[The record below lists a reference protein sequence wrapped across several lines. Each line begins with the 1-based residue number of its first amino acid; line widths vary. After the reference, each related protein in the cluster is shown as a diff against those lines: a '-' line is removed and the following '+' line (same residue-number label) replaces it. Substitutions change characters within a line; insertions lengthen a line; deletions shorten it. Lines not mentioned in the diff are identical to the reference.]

1 MYHTTYTTGYC
12 LSFGAINK
20 SNNDN
25 NHLILFFSIMSH
37 SLFFISHQWD
47 SLLPLPDG
55 DGLAPWFLIY
65 WPRLYILTTSD
76 LLNARQTARKIPKS
90 PLSILARQK
99 YISVKIKTSCRRRGI
114 DK

>member
-25 NHLILFFSIMSH
+25 NLIFFFDYVTFP
-37 SLFFISHQWD
+37 LFFISHQWD

-65 WPRLYILTTSD
+65 RLRLYILTTSD
-76 LLNARQTARKIPKS
+76 LLNARQTARKIPKA
-90 PLSILARQK
+90 LF
-99 YISVKIKTSCRRRGI
+99 
-114 DK
+114 